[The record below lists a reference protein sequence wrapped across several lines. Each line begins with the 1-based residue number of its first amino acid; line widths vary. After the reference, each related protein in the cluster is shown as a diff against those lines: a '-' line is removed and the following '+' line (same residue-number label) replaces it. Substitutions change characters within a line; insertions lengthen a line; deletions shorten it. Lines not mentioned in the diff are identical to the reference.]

1 MKLEPESGGEEA
13 ALCHVAHHES
23 CAPDGEDTPGRAQTV
38 VLDHRN
44 VQKRTAHK
52 RIRIFY

>member
-38 VLDHRN
+38 VLDHHN